1 MYDDFFWSATAMALR
16 FSENVAF
23 ATVDEP
29 YAIFDSGSS
38 HVLVPNGLYKQII
51 THITNAA

>member
-38 HVLVPNGLYKQII
+38 HILVPNGLYKQII